1 VPGGECRFQIG
12 LNGCGGVLAGMPRAG
27 DTYRGDPTSSQE
39 CAKRSAD
46 FRAVRAVRRRI
57 PKSRNAGWV
66 SHIKVEVNIKRPVR
80 QDSSNEVRDVGTAD
94 VRASQVG
101 NLGRAGAR

>member
-1 VPGGECRFQIG
+1 MPGGECRFQIG

-27 DTYRGDPTSSQE
+27 DTYRGDLAGSQE

-46 FRAVRAVRRRI
+46 FRPIRAIRRRI

-66 SHIKVEVNIKRPVR
+66 SHIKVEVSTKRPVLAGH
-80 QDSSNEVRDVGTAD
+80 SVEVRDVGTAY

-101 NLGRAGAR
+101 NLGRVGAR